1 MLGKLKIRCI
11 NNKNGCQE
19 ILLLDYLENHE
30 KTCRFDKP
38 LCDKCLCILSV
49 DHNCVESL
57 LESKQ
62 VLIESNNQLIENNNK
77 LKEELNLGNDKIISL
92 NSEIENYLRTIQ
104 ELTNANEA
112 QNIAKTENEVCFQII
127 SIFKIID

>member
-11 NNKNGCQE
+11 YNKNGCKE
-19 ILLLDYLENHE
+19 ILLLDNLENHE

-38 LCDKCLCILSV
+38 FCDKCLCILSV

-77 LKEELNLGNDKIISL
+77 LKEELNLANDKIISL

-104 ELTNANEA
+104 ELTNANGGKKIE
-112 QNIAKTENEVCFQII
+112 KTKNEVCFQIM
-127 SIFKIID
+127 SIFKMID